1 MSTQTNDTNLK
12 IFENDIFKIRTTFI
26 DDELYFIAKDV
37 ADILEYSD
45 TNAMTRR
52 LDGDE
57 SISVKMSGMN
67 MNSILLNE
75 SGLYSAILGSNK
87 PQSKVFK
94 KWITSEVLPSI
105 RKTGGYILNKQPQ
118 TYLEAIE
125 ALVVKEKERVA
136 LEEKINNSTLF
147 SNKEK
152 VFDGER
158 GYKKDVCDVYPFLHN
173 PTVTLILE
181 YYTKSKYKE
190 TRSYIKSELDVVED
204 FFADCDMRV
213 SMNTV
218 IVDHPCLLGAQLR
231 IKKVFAIKY
240 LGYTE
245 ENFKLSQSN

>member
-1 MSTQTNDTNLK
+1 MNTQLLKLENNITMSSLDIAELTGKEHCDVLRDIRVTLEQAEIGESEFASTYKSKQNKTLPCFNLP
-12 IFENDIFKIRTTFI
+12 
-26 DDELYFIAKDV
+26 
-37 ADILEYSD
+37 
-45 TNAMTRR
+45 RR
-52 LDGDE
+52 ECDLVISGY
-57 SISVKMSGMN
+57 SVKYRLA
-67 MNSILLNE
+67 IIDRWQELEQEKLLN
-75 SGLYSAILGSNK
+75 GY
-87 PQSKVFK
+87 KVP
-94 KWITSEVLPSI
+94 T
-105 RKTGGYILNKQPQ
+105 
-118 TYLEAIE
+118 TYLEAME
-125 ALVVKEKERVA
+125 MVVIKEKER
-136 LEEKINNSTLF
+136 LELEKKINTSTLF
-147 SNKEK
+147 PDKEK

-245 ENFKLSQSN
+245 ENFKLSQSNN